1 MKSLIG
7 VVDLSPLFLYV
18 WALLYIYQ
26 GGLKKNPAKSF
37 ITKFSFSKI
46 GKYLFFLKSWD
57 ERERLIEVPK
67 AE

>member
-26 GGLKKNPAKSF
+26 GCLKKNPAKSF

-46 GKYLFFLKSWD
+46 GKYLFFLKS
-57 ERERLIEVPK
+57 
-67 AE
+67 